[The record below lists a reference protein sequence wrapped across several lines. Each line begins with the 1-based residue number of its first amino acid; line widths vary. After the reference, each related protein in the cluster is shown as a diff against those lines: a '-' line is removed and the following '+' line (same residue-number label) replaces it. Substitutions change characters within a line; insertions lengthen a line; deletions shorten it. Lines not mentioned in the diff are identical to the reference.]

1 MSAIPP
7 SCTPTTARTE
17 SVIATRIR
25 GISLEKYLVT
35 LLLTGTAILYCWG
48 LDKNG
53 WANSYYSAAAM
64 AGSQDWTAFLFGSSD
79 PANAISVDK
88 PPLSLWAMSL
98 SIRIFGLNSWSIL
111 LPQALFGVLSV
122 YFLFRMVRTYTDL
135 MTASTAGV
143 LFAVTPVAA
152 VMFRYNNPDAL
163 LCLLMIGVAHATLK
177 SICERKVA
185 WLIVA
190 GGLVGAGFL
199 TKQLQIVLIVPAVG
213 ITYLAF
219 ANNIF
224 QRKVLNLCLA
234 GVTAV
239 LAGGWWLLTL
249 QLTDPSSRPYVG
261 GSMTNSAAELT
272 LGYNGIERLTGQ
284 NADTSPSSSDLAT
297 LGTLA
302 PGFERFLQP
311 GFTGQLGWFLPLAIA
326 GALIALV
333 QFYRRRGPLLSQTFA
348 MFSIVWFVVS
358 VSLIAFMS
366 GIVHPYYGLSAV
378 PSMCSLA
385 AIGLVTFL
393 RSPSTWRWRILL
405 TITLLASAMM
415 AYVSAARSTDDFPG
429 LPQILLGLW
438 AVTIALGGLPL
449 PHPHLRRVFTLLLAL
464 ALLLGPTTWTL
475 YTVSTGHIGA
485 AVSAGPS
492 TLGVRADDPGRQH
505 LNRNDP
511 PSLSAAMLGDIP
523 VEAVTRQLR
532 SSPSEITWPGA
543 IVGSESAANY
553 QLETGQAILAIGG
566 FNGSDPFPT
575 LEQFIAL
582 VEEHRIG
589 TLIIQTLPPVPAEG
603 RGEAARIVA
612 WVRATHTAQVVG
624 DAELYKL
631 AP

>member
-1 MSAIPP
+1 M
-7 SCTPTTARTE
+7 TTVSIIAAR
-17 SVIATRIR
+17 VR
-25 GISLEKYLVT
+25 GVSLENRLITT
-35 LLLTGTAILYCWG
+35 LLTATALLYCWG

-64 AGSQDWTAFLFGSSD
+64 AGAQDWTAFLFGSSD

-98 SIRIFGLNSWSIL
+98 AVRIFGLNSWSLL

-122 YFLFRMVRTYTDL
+122 YLLFKTVRAYTDSL
-135 MTASTAGV
+135 TAFTAGV
-143 LFAVTPVAA
+143 LFALTPVAT
-152 VMFRYNNPDAL
+152 VMFRYNNPDAM

-177 SICERKVA
+177 SIRERKVA
-185 WLIVA
+185 WLILA

-199 TKQLQIVLIVPAVG
+199 TKQLQIVLIIPAII
-213 ITYLAF
+213 ITYLGF
-219 ANNIF
+219 ANSNF
-224 QRKVLNLCLA
+224 KRKVLNLCMA
-234 GVTAV
+234 GLTAV
-239 LAGGWWLLTL
+239 IAGGWWLLIL
-249 QLTDPSSRPYVG
+249 QFTDPGSRPYVG

-284 NADTSPSSSDLAT
+284 DAATSSSSSDLAT
-297 LGTLA
+297 LATLA
-302 PGFERFLQP
+302 PGFQRFLQP
-311 GFTGQLGWFLPLAIA
+311 GFTGQFGWFLPLAAA
-326 GALIALV
+326 GSLIVLM
-333 QFYRRRGPLLSQTFA
+333 QFHQRRGRLQGQSLA
-348 MFSIVWFVVS
+348 VLSIVWFVVS

-378 PSMCSLA
+378 PPMCSLA
-385 AIGLVTFL
+385 AIALVSFL
-393 RSPSTWRWRILL
+393 RSTATWRWRLLL

-438 AVTIALGGLPL
+438 AVTIALGALPL
-449 PHPHLRRVFTLLLAL
+449 PHRHLRRIFALLLVFAV
-464 ALLLGPTTWTL
+464 LLGPTAWSL

-492 TLGVRADDPGRQH
+492 TLGIRADDPGRQH
-505 LNRNDP
+505 LNKKDP
-511 PSLSAAMLGDIP
+511 PSVTAAMLGDMP
-523 VEAVTRQLR
+523 VAAVTQQLR

-553 QLETGQAILAIGG
+553 QLETGRPILAIGG

-582 VEEHRIG
+582 VEEQKIG
-589 TLIIQTLPPVPAEG
+589 AMVIQTLPPVPAEG

-612 WVRATHTAQVVG
+612 WVRANHTAQVFG
-624 DAELYKL
+624 GAELYKL